1 MVAGRSL
8 GDCLRRMAV
17 HYLLGWA
24 IGFFDWSDVLSN
36 LYWFVAAL
44 GDGLLLGV
52 AGWVMRRTDGWG
64 FAASLLVPGGLIAEP
79 VMNLLPARDW
89 LRPSDAVALRTAGW
103 IELVIGVVLLVLLT
117 WRFVARGPGERSQ

>member
-1 MVAGRSL
+1 MGHRLLRLVGRVPNQH
-8 GDCLRRMAV
+8 R
-17 HYLLGWA
+17 
-24 IGFFDWSDVLSN
+24 
-36 LYWFVAAL
+36 FVAAL

>member
-1 MVAGRSL
+1 MVSCWVSQVGSCVGPTAG
-8 GDCLRRMAV
+8 
-17 HYLLGWA
+17 
-24 IGFFDWSDVLSN
+24 VLPRPCSCQ
-36 LYWFVAAL
+36 
-44 GDGLLLGV
+44 
-52 AGWVMRRTDGWG
+52 
-64 FAASLLVPGGLIAEP
+64 GGLIAEP